1 MVLWKIQYTCL
12 LDHSLHVTSVIIS
25 AGWALP
31 INMHAYIYDFTH
43 RKKRFSQE
51 AKGGPLE
58 KNKVYISSVRTDLN
72 V

>member
-1 MVLWKIQYTCL
+1 M
-12 LDHSLHVTSVIIS
+12 TSVIIS
-25 AGWALP
+25 ARWALP
-31 INMHAYIYDFTH
+31 INMHAYIYDFSH
-43 RKKRFSQE
+43 RKKRVGQE